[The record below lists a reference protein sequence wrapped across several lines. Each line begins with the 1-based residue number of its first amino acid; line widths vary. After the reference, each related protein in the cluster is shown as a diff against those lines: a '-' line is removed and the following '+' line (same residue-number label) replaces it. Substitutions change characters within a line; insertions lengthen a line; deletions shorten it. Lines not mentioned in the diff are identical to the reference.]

1 MSDPFR
7 EAVVRRSLSFRRLAR
22 RFDVDFGRSALL
34 YVQKDVAMTLEFPP
48 VVPAQRMTQQGP
60 AAPERLH
67 PAVTRRARFDLVDLE
82 TAFDPES
89 GTLWTYMNQ
98 RSRPSFN
105 PALLAAFEQ
114 WQNDIAE
121 AHASGTMPIRY
132 LVLGSRF
139 PGVFSLGGDLDLFA
153 THIRHGDREAL
164 VRYGRACVRILHRNM
179 LSLDRPIITIG
190 LVEGDALGGGFEAL
204 LSFNVVIAER
214 GTSFGLPE
222 TNFGLFPGMGAHC
235 FLSRRLGSARA
246 EQMILSGR
254 SYSAEELYDL
264 GIIHALAEP
273 GQGRAEVESYIRQ
286 NRRRHSGHC
295 AIYEASR
302 SVNPLPLAEL
312 EAVVDLWADAALRL
326 NETDLKLM
334 RRLVGAQ
341 SRLLAKA
348 VA

>member
-1 MSDPFR
+1 M
-7 EAVVRRSLSFRRLAR
+7 
-22 RFDVDFGRSALL
+22 L
-34 YVQKDVAMTLEFPP
+34 YVQKDVVMTLEYPP
-48 VVPAQRMTQQGP
+48 VVPVQRMTHYGP
-60 AAPERLH
+60 VAADISHQPVERA
-67 PAVTRRARFDLVDLE
+67 PFDLTDLE
-82 TAFDPES
+82 TAFDPEL
-89 GTLWTYMNQ
+89 GTLWTYMRQ

-105 PALLAAFEQ
+105 PELLAAFDQ
-114 WQNDIAE
+114 WQDDIVA
-121 AHASGTMPIRY
+121 AHGSGAMPIRY

-153 THIRHGDREAL
+153 THIRRGDRDAL

-179 LSLDRPIITIG
+179 LSLERPIITIG

-264 GIIHALAEP
+264 GIIHALADR
-273 GQGRAEVESYIRQ
+273 GQGRAEVETYIRQ

-326 NETDLKLM
+326 TETDLKLM

-341 SRLLAKA
+341 SRLLEKA

>member
-1 MSDPFR
+1 MTVEYPSVMSASRGQAHHPRPIALPASLLTRQPF
-7 EAVVRRSLSFRRLAR
+7 AFA
-22 RFDVDFGRSALL
+22 
-34 YVQKDVAMTLEFPP
+34 
-48 VVPAQRMTQQGP
+48 
-60 AAPERLH
+60 
-67 PAVTRRARFDLVDLE
+67 DLE
-82 TAFDPES
+82 VTFDPALD
-89 GTLWTYMNQ
+89 TLWTYMRQ
-98 RSRPSFN
+98 KVRPSFN
-105 PALLAAFEQ
+105 PGLLAEFGQ

-121 AHASGTMPIRY
+121 ACASEMMPIRY
-132 LVLGSRF
+132 VVLGSRF

-153 THIRHGDREAL
+153 EHIRHGDRQAL

-179 LSLDRPIITIG
+179 LSLDHPIITIG

-214 GTSFGLPE
+214 GTNFGLPE

-235 FLSRRLGSARA
+235 FLSRRLGAARA

-254 SYSAEELYDL
+254 TYSAEELYDL
-264 GIIHALAEP
+264 GIVHALADP
-273 GQGRAEVESYIRQ
+273 GKGRAEVEQYIRQ

-302 SVNPLPLAEL
+302 SVNPLALAEL

-326 NETDLKLM
+326 SEFDLKLM

-341 SRLLAKA
+341 TRLLTKA
-348 VA
+348 TN

>member
-1 MSDPFR
+1 
-7 EAVVRRSLSFRRLAR
+7 
-22 RFDVDFGRSALL
+22 
-34 YVQKDVAMTLEFPP
+34 MTLEYPP
-48 VVPAQRMTQQGP
+48 VIPADRSRPRHQRSVTD
-60 AAPERLH
+60 APD
-67 PAVTRRARFDLVDLE
+67 PSPRARFTFTELE
-82 TAFDPES
+82 ARFDPELD
-89 GTLWTYMNQ
+89 TLWTYMRQ
-98 RSRPSFN
+98 RVRPSFN
-105 PALLAAFEQ
+105 PGLLTEFSQ
-114 WQNDIAE
+114 WQDDIVA
-121 AHASGTMPIRY
+121 ARRTGDMHIRY
-132 LVLGSRF
+132 VVLGSRF

-153 THIRHGDREAL
+153 AHIRDGNRAAL
-164 VRYGRACVRILHRNM
+164 VGYGRACVRILHRNM
-179 LSLDRPIITIG
+179 LSLDQPIITIG

-264 GIIHALAEP
+264 GIVHALAEP
-273 GQGRAEVESYIRQ
+273 GEGRVEVERYIRH

-302 SVNPLPLAEL
+302 SVNPLPLGEL

-326 NETDLKLM
+326 SAGDLKLM

-341 SRLLAKA
+341 TRLLGK
-348 VA
+348 VQS

>member
-1 MSDPFR
+1 MTFGTLTSPT
-7 EAVVRRSLSFRRLAR
+7 AVEDHAEQRRSIE
-22 RFDVDFGRSALL
+22 D
-34 YVQKDVAMTLEFPP
+34 
-48 VVPAQRMTQQGP
+48 
-60 AAPERLH
+60 
-67 PAVTRRARFDLVDLE
+67 RARASIRQPFVFSDLE
-82 TAFDPES
+82 TQFDPELD
-89 GTLWTYMNQ
+89 TLWTYMRQ

-105 PALLAAFEQ
+105 PGLLAEFGQ
-114 WQNDIAE
+114 WQDDVVDAR
-121 AHASGTMPIRY
+121 ASGTMPIRY

-139 PGVFSLGGDLDLFA
+139 PGIFSLGGDLDLFA
-153 THIRHGDREAL
+153 AHIRDGDREAL

-179 LSLDRPIITIG
+179 RSLDQPIVTIG

-235 FLSRRLGSARA
+235 FLSRRLGTARA

-254 SYSAEELYDL
+254 SYGAEELYDL
-264 GIIHALAEP
+264 GIVHALAAP
-273 GQGRAEVESYIRQ
+273 GKGRAVVEGYIRQ

-302 SVNPLPLAEL
+302 SVNPLPLSEL
-312 EAVVDLWADAALRL
+312 EAVVDLWADAAMRL
-326 NETDLKLM
+326 SEADLKLM

-341 SRLLAKA
+341 TRLLDKA
-348 VA
+348 A

>member
-1 MSDPFR
+1 
-7 EAVVRRSLSFRRLAR
+7 
-22 RFDVDFGRSALL
+22 
-34 YVQKDVAMTLEFPP
+34 MTIEFAP
-48 VVPAQRMTQQGP
+48 VVPADENGSRHGTVADPLRVPLGRQP
-60 AAPERLH
+60 FAY
-67 PAVTRRARFDLVDLE
+67 VDLE
-82 TAFDPES
+82 TRFDSELD
-89 GTLWTYMNQ
+89 TLWTYMRQ

-105 PALLAAFEQ
+105 PDLLVEFAG
-114 WQNDIAE
+114 WQNDICTVRS
-121 AHASGTMPIRY
+121 SGTMPIRY
-132 LVLGSRF
+132 VVLGSRF

-153 THIRHGDREAL
+153 THIRNGDRAAL

-179 LSLDRPIITIG
+179 LSLEQPIITIA

-214 GTSFGLPE
+214 GTKFGLPE

-235 FLSRRLGSARA
+235 FLSRRLGAARA

-254 SYSAEELYDL
+254 TYTAEELYDL
-264 GIIHALAEP
+264 GIVHALANP
-273 GQGRAEVESYIRQ
+273 GQGRAEVEGYIRQ

-302 SVNPLPLAEL
+302 SVNPLPLREL

-326 NETDLKLM
+326 SEADLKLM

-341 SRLLAKA
+341 TRLLDKA
-348 VA
+348 A

>member
-1 MSDPFR
+1 MTFGTLASQAAMDDHSERCRSVEDRAKSPGRRPFT
-7 EAVVRRSLSFRRLAR
+7 F
-22 RFDVDFGRSALL
+22 
-34 YVQKDVAMTLEFPP
+34 
-48 VVPAQRMTQQGP
+48 
-60 AAPERLH
+60 
-67 PAVTRRARFDLVDLE
+67 VDLE
-82 TAFDPES
+82 TQFDPELD
-89 GTLWTYMNQ
+89 TLWTYMRQ
-98 RSRPSFN
+98 RGRPSFN
-105 PALLAAFEQ
+105 PRLLAEFAQ
-114 WQNDIAE
+114 WQEDVVDARSSE
-121 AHASGTMPIRY
+121 TMTIRY

-139 PGVFSLGGDLDLFA
+139 PGIFSLGGDLDLFA
-153 THIRHGDREAL
+153 AHIRDGDRAAL
-164 VRYGRACVRILHRNM
+164 VRYGRSCVRILHRNM
-179 LSLDRPIITIG
+179 RSLDQPIVTIG

-235 FLSRRLGSARA
+235 FLSRRLGAARA

-254 SYSAEELYDL
+254 SYTAEELYDL
-264 GIIHALAEP
+264 GIVHALAAP
-273 GQGRAEVESYIRQ
+273 GKGRAEVEGYIRQ

-326 NETDLKLM
+326 SEADLKLM

-341 SRLLAKA
+341 TRLLDKA
-348 VA
+348 A

>member
-1 MSDPFR
+1 MLHCRCGLDVKLGLTFRGSKTLRVKKDIVMTVEYTSVVQASRASYQYPRSIDTPEMPAIRQPFAF
-7 EAVVRRSLSFRRLAR
+7 E
-22 RFDVDFGRSALL
+22 
-34 YVQKDVAMTLEFPP
+34 
-48 VVPAQRMTQQGP
+48 
-60 AAPERLH
+60 
-67 PAVTRRARFDLVDLE
+67 DLE
-82 TAFDPES
+82 TLFDPELE
-89 GTLWTYMNQ
+89 TLWTYMRQ
-98 RSRPSFN
+98 KVRPSFN
-105 PALLAAFEQ
+105 PSLLAEFGH
-114 WQNDIAE
+114 WQSDIAQACAE
-121 AHASGTMPIRY
+121 GTMPVRY

-139 PGVFSLGGDLDLFA
+139 PGVFSLGGDLDLFSE
-153 THIRHGDREAL
+153 HIRHGDRDAL

-179 LSLDRPIITIG
+179 LSLGRSIITIG

-214 GTSFGLPE
+214 GTNFGLPE

-235 FLSRRLGSARA
+235 FLSRRLGAARA

-254 SYSAEELYDL
+254 TYSAEELYDL
-264 GIIHALAEP
+264 GIVHALADP

-302 SVNPLPLAEL
+302 SVNPLALAEL

-326 NETDLKLM
+326 SDSDLKLM

-341 SRLLAKA
+341 TRLMSKA
-348 VA
+348 NS

>member
-1 MSDPFR
+1 MK
-7 EAVVRRSLSFRRLAR
+7 
-22 RFDVDFGRSALL
+22 
-34 YVQKDVAMTLEFPP
+34 KDVVMTFEYSSI
-48 VVPAQRMTQQGP
+48 VPANQNHRCQ
-60 AAPERLH
+60 ERSVGTTDGSTSRQ
-67 PAVTRRARFDLVDLE
+67 PFEFVDLE
-82 TAFDPES
+82 THFDAELD
-89 GTLWTYMNQ
+89 TLWTYMRQ

-105 PALLAAFEQ
+105 PGLLAEFDQ
-114 WQNDIAE
+114 WQDDIDTARS
-121 AHASGTMPIRY
+121 SGTMPIRY

-139 PGVFSLGGDLDLFA
+139 PGVFSLGGDLDLFSA
-153 THIRHGDREAL
+153 HIRNGDRDAL

-179 LSLDRPIITIG
+179 RSLNQPIITIG

-214 GTSFGLPE
+214 GTNFGLPE

-235 FLSRRLGSARA
+235 FLSRRLGAARA

-264 GIIHALAEP
+264 GIVHALAEP
-273 GQGRAEVESYIRQ
+273 GKGRAEVESYIRQ

-302 SVNPLPLAEL
+302 SVNPLPLEEL

-326 NETDLKLM
+326 SDADLKLM

-341 SRLLAKA
+341 TRLLDKA
-348 VA
+348 AA

>member
-1 MSDPFR
+1 MTVEYSPVMSSSRSQGHQHRPIELPASLLTRQPF
-7 EAVVRRSLSFRRLAR
+7 AFA
-22 RFDVDFGRSALL
+22 
-34 YVQKDVAMTLEFPP
+34 
-48 VVPAQRMTQQGP
+48 
-60 AAPERLH
+60 
-67 PAVTRRARFDLVDLE
+67 DLE
-82 TAFDPES
+82 VAFDPELD
-89 GTLWTYMNQ
+89 TLWTYMRQ
-98 RSRPSFN
+98 KVRPSFN
-105 PALLAAFEQ
+105 PGLLAEFNQ

-121 AHASGTMPIRY
+121 ACSSEMMPIRY

-153 THIRHGDREAL
+153 EHIRRGDRQAL

-179 LSLDRPIITIG
+179 LSLDHSIITIG

-214 GTSFGLPE
+214 GTNFGLPE

-254 SYSAEELYDL
+254 TYSAEELYDL
-264 GIIHALAEP
+264 GIVHALADP
-273 GQGRAEVESYIRQ
+273 GKGRAEVEHYIRQ

-302 SVNPLPLAEL
+302 SVNPLALAEL

-326 NETDLKLM
+326 SEFDLKLM

-341 SRLLAKA
+341 TRLLTKA
-348 VA
+348 AAI